1 MPQKL
6 ATTEALR
13 DGPRWPVSPRLRS
26 PPPITNKPS
35 LPPPRRPE
43 SEAPTILVQ
52 RSTPSSIQDDDVDT
66 DDVHLQ
72 TGLKTPARV
81 SSTSTLETVQEASPL
96 ASPVRELGNSFDNL
110 ENSVTSAASSQV
122 DVSDDQSLR
131 SYKPKS
137 RQVANESGS
146 EAGVAVADRRSTS
159 AMAPPPLTSRH
170 SSTATLK
177 AHAMKGKASE
187 ATQTMTVE
195 TETVTSIPQVALA
208 QGAGVLGSN
217 SSLRTKPSSETIRP
231 KKEKRKSS
239 RKQPSL
245 INANGEQRNSNPPS
259 KSQHRLR
266 HHQSHQSVPF
276 AADIRPS
283 VVSPTRW
290 AGQFDEVASPGR
302 RESSSTARSQSFV
315 LGPMSALL
323 TKHRTASSKADIFE
337 AKVASALE
345 QANSSDSEET
355 FVYDSN
361 PPDGRDRPQRYH
373 SRTPSATSMMSQVDR
388 AGMRSIPFVM
398 ESAVPAGG
406 YKKGMKFVNVNNFNN
421 SSNDGLGDDDG
432 KGTGRSNAGST
443 RGTARHHHHVGNRW
457 GRNQG
462 GNSHASLFAEES
474 PFLAGPGRS
483 ATASQNA
490 RQSSRPPS
498 PRFGFGRG
506 PTSSRRGTPMSGAYD
521 LEDTTTGPEET
532 TPLIQ
537 SSMRSTRSARNRR
550 LPVPLRALEQQT
562 YRQQPSF
569 LNRFAS
575 CLVLTIMLLLVI
587 SGAIGFMFA
596 TSQPLTDIELISMT
610 NVLASEQELMLDI
623 TVKAHNPNVVVV
635 AIDSADI
642 EVFAKSPHAGTDSE
656 WWRRPH
662 DSGQFSMR
670 RRKNQSGDSIIQDD
684 PIDDPPKDDTAPNM
698 RLGTVRQF
706 DSPLSFEGS
715 FFHRGVS
722 ASTGEIRLQKPGN
735 GTVGGPERWERIMQE
750 EFDLILKGVL
760 KYTLPLSQ
768 RIRSVPISGRT
779 TVKPNSANDPR
790 PSTNLTHIE
799 VRS

>member
-245 INANGEQRNSNPPS
+245 INAN
-259 KSQHRLR
+259 
-266 HHQSHQSVPF
+266 
-276 AADIRPS
+276 
-283 VVSPTRW
+283 
-290 AGQFDEVASPGR
+290 
-302 RESSSTARSQSFV
+302 
-315 LGPMSALL
+315 
-323 TKHRTASSKADIFE
+323 ASSKADIFE